1 MSKVY
6 LTESFACT
14 FKSRVDYTNTL
25 QALLDQYSAA
35 GWRLHSFE
43 TPGTGDFCVVVFER
57 DREE

>member
-6 LTESFACT
+6 LTESFSCT

-25 QALLDQYSAA
+25 QALLDRYSAA
-35 GWRLHSFE
+35 GWRPHSFE
-43 TPGTGDFCVVVFER
+43 TPASGACPGVVFER